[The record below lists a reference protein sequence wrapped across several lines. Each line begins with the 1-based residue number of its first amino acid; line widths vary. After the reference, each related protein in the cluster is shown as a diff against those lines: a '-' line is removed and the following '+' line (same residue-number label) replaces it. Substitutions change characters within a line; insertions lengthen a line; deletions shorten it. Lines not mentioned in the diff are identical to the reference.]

1 MGTSARIVR
10 QSVSLPANVAK
21 QVRSLA
27 KSRCLSA
34 NRMLVELVEEGIE
47 PEKRKQQNF
56 FELAERFRTATNPQD
71 VERLGNELGRMV
83 FGR

>member
-1 MGTSARIVR
+1 MGASERVVR
-10 QSVSLPANVAK
+10 QSVSLPATVAK

-27 KSRCLSA
+27 KSRRLSA

-47 PEKRKQQNF
+47 AEKRKQQEF
-56 FELAERFRTATNPQD
+56 FKLAERFRVATDPQD